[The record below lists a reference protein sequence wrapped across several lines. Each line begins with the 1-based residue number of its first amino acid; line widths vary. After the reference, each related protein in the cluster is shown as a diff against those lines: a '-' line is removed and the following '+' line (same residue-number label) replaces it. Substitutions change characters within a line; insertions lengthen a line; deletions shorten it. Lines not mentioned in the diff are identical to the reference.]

1 MFRLL
6 PLLFCLAASVATNAS
21 AAEDPWTIN
30 LYLEND
36 LFGETDQNYTNGI
49 RVSWVSP
56 DTTSYLSDPEFPA
69 WVRAVNKNL
78 RFFNHLKANLEHNLV
93 ISLGQLM
100 YTPSNVLASELVP
113 DQRPYA
119 GYLYTGFGY
128 HTRSKTQLD
137 SIEIYLGVVGP
148 AALGEQA
155 QDTIHDIRGFD
166 KYNGWDN
173 QLENEPALTL
183 LYEHKQRLFRGPIV
197 GWLHH
202 DFIGHGGISLGNV
215 ATYLNVGAE
224 YRIGRDLPDDFGTSA
239 VRPGG
244 DNSAPGR
251 GDPRRRKSGALI
263 YGIHAFVSADARLVA
278 QDIFLDGNTF
288 RDSHS
293 VSKEKQVADLS
304 AGISFLTGQW
314 KASFAW
320 VIRTREFELQP
331 HHHQYG
337 SFSLSYSL

>member
-6 PLLFCLAASVATNAS
+6 YVLFWLASCVAAGAS

-36 LFGETDQNYTNGI
+36 LFGETDQNYTNGL

-56 DTTSYLSDPEFPA
+56 DTTSYLEDPEFPA
-69 WVRAVNKNL
+69 WVRMVNNQL
-78 RFFNHLKANLEHNLV
+78 RFFNRPKVNLEHNLV

-100 YTPSNVLASELVP
+100 YTPSDVLATELVR

-137 SIEIYLGVVGP
+137 SIEINVGIVGP

-155 QDTIHDIRGFD
+155 QDTIHGIRGFD

-173 QLENEPALTL
+173 QLKNEPALTL
-183 LYEHKQRLFRGPIV
+183 LFEHKQRLFRGPIM

-202 DFIGHGGISLGNV
+202 DFIGHGGFSLGNV
-215 ATYLNVGAE
+215 ATYLNVGGE
-224 YRIGRDLPDDFGTSA
+224 YRIGRDLPEDFGTSA

-251 GDPRRRKSGALI
+251 GDPRRRKSSALI

-278 QDIFLDGNTF
+278 HDIFLDGNTF

-293 VSKEKQVADLS
+293 ISKEKQVADLS
-304 AGISFLTGQW
+304 TGISFLTGQW

-320 VIRTREFELQP
+320 VIRTREFEQQP
-331 HHHQYG
+331 HHHRYG